1 MGAILPI
8 VCLARHGET
17 TWSLSCQHA
26 GLTDL
31 PLTERGELN
40 AQSQGRRL
48 RGFTFEKVFTS
59 PLKRATRT
67 CELAG
72 FGSEAEDDRGG
83 GEGSLGRACHHGL
96 SATGTICAWREGPC
110 VIRTGRDGGT
120 HRRPARL

>member
-17 TWSLSCQHA
+17 TWSLSGQHT

-40 AQSQGRRL
+40 AQSLGRRL

-72 FGSEAEDDRGG
+72 IGSEAEADRGG
-83 GEGSLGRACHHGL
+83 GEGSLGRARRHGL
-96 SATGTICAWREGPC
+96 SATGTICA
-110 VIRTGRDGGT
+110 
-120 HRRPARL
+120 